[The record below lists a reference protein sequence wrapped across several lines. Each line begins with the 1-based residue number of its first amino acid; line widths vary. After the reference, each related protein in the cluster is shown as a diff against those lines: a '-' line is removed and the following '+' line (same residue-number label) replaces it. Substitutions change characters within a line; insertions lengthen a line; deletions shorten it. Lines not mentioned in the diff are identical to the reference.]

1 MMSRVT
7 QVINCSH
14 CGKAYLLAYDQG
26 DYNDWKSGEKLIQ
39 DALYYLSAG
48 DRELLL
54 SKTCDSCWND
64 MFSDTDF
71 DDEDCN

>member
-7 QVINCSH
+7 QVVNCRH
-14 CGKAYLLAYDQG
+14 CGKAYLLAYDQD

-39 DALYYLSAG
+39 DALSYLSAG

-54 SKTCDSCWND
+54 SKTCDSCWEK
-64 MFSDTDF
+64 MFGDVDGYE
-71 DDEDCN
+71 EDCD